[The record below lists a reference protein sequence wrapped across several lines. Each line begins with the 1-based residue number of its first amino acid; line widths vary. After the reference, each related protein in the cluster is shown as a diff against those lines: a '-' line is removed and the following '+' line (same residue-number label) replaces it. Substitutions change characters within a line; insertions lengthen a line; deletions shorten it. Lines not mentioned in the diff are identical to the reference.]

1 MTAKSPAPAGLHT
14 SPAELPVE
22 GRNAWPSRMQIQDL
36 MYFGPH
42 EGAQVSRYDGIT
54 GADRRKGTG
63 APSESLLPL
72 GAGRRDRWMPREA
85 QRERVPGGKQWKSR
99 GQSRW

>member
-36 MYFGPH
+36 MFFGPH

-63 APSESLLPL
+63 APSESLLPP
-72 GAGRRDRWMPREA
+72 GDETAGCRGRP